1 MASRLR
7 RITEALY
14 NSRCP
19 LVLKAGRDYL
29 ENSLL
34 DV

>member
-19 LVLKAGRDYL
+19 IKAGRDDL